1 MRPSKANKQKRRK
14 LNEQLK
20 SNGRTPN
27 QIARKKKKKD
37 RKNTGKQI

>member
-1 MRPSKANKQKRRK
+1 MRPSKTNKQKKHK

-27 QIARKKKKKD
+27 QIARNKKKKES
-37 RKNTGKQI
+37 KQK

>member
-1 MRPSKANKQKRRK
+1 MRQSKTNKQKKRK

-27 QIARKKKKKD
+27 QIARIAKKRNGRNIK
-37 RKNTGKQI
+37 